1 MKVSKY
7 TTFFKSDKYGFFIYS
22 SLTNSFMKLNKELF
36 GLLGNS
42 KDNST
47 LLNKIDKEILLSLRN
62 SKVVVE
68 DNFDEN
74 FFTQKQYLSYFVTD
88 QSTK

>member
-1 MKVSKY
+1 
-7 TTFFKSDKYGFFIYS
+7 
-22 SLTNSFMKLNKELF
+22 MKLNKELF
-36 GLLGNS
+36 RLLGNS
-42 KDNST
+42 KGNSA